1 MKKTYIAPAVTEMT
15 VVTEAMVAA
24 SIQIIGGS
32 GNVVDTKND
41 GVQLGNTQRGE
52 WGNLWTYFL
61 SLYKPKIPPL
71 QKGGIFGFNI
81 FGSRTPQ
88 SLRDSGGSLLAQ

>member
-52 WGNLWTYFL
+52 WGNLW
-61 SLYKPKIPPL
+61 K
-71 QKGGIFGFNI
+71 
-81 FGSRTPQ
+81 
-88 SLRDSGGSLLAQ
+88 